1 MYTGADNAEQVCK
14 NPAPAVSDSFVMHNR
29 TVFVKAGKRLSAAST
44 PKIHFAE
51 KHPYAART
59 YSPNFLIDISFNFS
73 LLQAFDY
80 DLKSSLQLVYHKLVF
95 QMLRYTVGYGGR
107 RQYVIFAVYEVL
119 DKNGAEYEKTDAST
133 ILAEMSVYGNLSR
146 FSVCVNERE
155 AGTELT
161 VTMVHPCEGLSD
173 AGIRRATT
181 ASV

>member
-1 MYTGADNAEQVCK
+1 MRC
-14 NPAPAVSDSFVMHNR
+14 R
-29 TVFVKAGKRLSAAST
+29 TMNKQLSALPDSKT
-44 PKIHFAE
+44 IRILL
-51 KHPYAART
+51 PY
-59 YSPNFLIDISFNFS
+59 N
-73 LLQAFDY
+73 
-80 DLKSSLQLVYHKLVF
+80 
-95 QMLRYTVGYGGR
+95 

-133 ILAEMSVYGNLSR
+133 VLAKMSVYGNLSR

-181 ASV
+181 AIADSVSQHLENELEINKVSAQRQPV

>member
-1 MYTGADNAEQVCK
+1 MNVQQ
-14 NPAPAVSDSFVMHNR
+14 PIPQDSKIAKR
-29 TVFVKAGKRLSAAST
+29 TL
-44 PKIHFAE
+44 
-51 KHPYAART
+51 PY
-59 YSPNFLIDISFNFS
+59 N
-73 LLQAFDY
+73 
-80 DLKSSLQLVYHKLVF
+80 
-95 QMLRYTVGYGGR
+95 

-133 ILAEMSVYGNLSR
+133 VLAEMSVYGNLSR

-181 ASV
+181 AIADSVSQHLENELEINKVSAQRQPV

>member
-1 MYTGADNAEQVCK
+1 MNMQHPVL
-14 NPAPAVSDSFVMHNR
+14 PDSKTIR
-29 TVFVKAGKRLSAAST
+29 ILL
-44 PKIHFAE
+44 
-51 KHPYAART
+51 PY
-59 YSPNFLIDISFNFS
+59 N
-73 LLQAFDY
+73 
-80 DLKSSLQLVYHKLVF
+80 
-95 QMLRYTVGYGGR
+95 

-181 ASV
+181 AIADSVSQHLENELEMNKIPAQEQPV